1 MSEKKT
7 PAIRFK
13 GFTDEWEQRKLEDI
27 AERIIRKNTNLE
39 STLPLTI
46 SAQYGLID
54 QSEFFNKRIA
64 SKDISVYY
72 LLKKGEFAYNK
83 STSADAPFGAIKKLD
98 RYNSG
103 VLSTLYILFRIR
115 DERKIDSNYISAY
128 YDTVIWHKDIQNIA
142 AEGARNHGLL
152 NIAPK
157 DFFETKL
164 QLPSALLEQTKIGDY
179 FRILNYLIAINQ
191 RKLTKLQLLKK
202 SMLTKMFPKDGALVP
217 EIRFQGFHGDWEQC
231 TLGDIAEHITRKNT
245 NLESTMPLTISAQ
258 YGLIDQSEF
267 FDKRIASKDIR
278 GYYLL
283 KKGEFAYNKSTSA
296 DAPFGA
302 IKKLNRYN
310 SGVLS
315 NLYILFRIRDERKID
330 SNYISA
336 YYDTA
341 IWHNEIQHIATEGAR
356 NHGLLNISPKDFFET
371 KLQVPST
378 LLEQKKIGEYFC
390 NIGHR
395 IALHQRKLSKL
406 QQIKQAMLS
415 KLFV

>member
-13 GFTDEWEQRKLEDI
+13 GFTDDWEQQKLEDI
-27 AERIIRKNTNLE
+27 AERIIRKNINLE

-98 RYNSG
+98 RYKSG

-115 DERKIDSNYISAY
+115 DERKTDSNYISAY

-179 FRILNYLIAINQ
+179 FRILNYLITINQ

-202 SMLTKMFPKDGALVP
+202 SMLTKMFPKDGARVP
-217 EIRFQGFHGDWEQC
+217 EIHFQGFHGDWEQKK
-231 TLGDIAEHITRKNT
+231 LGDIGEVITGSTPSTQHPEYYSKDGIPWVTPTDITKNVISDTPRKLSHLGAQAGRVVPAETILVTCIASIGKNT
-245 NLESTMPLTISAQ
+245 MLTCRGSFNQQINGLVPNKHKFDPYFLLTESYHWSAKMKREAGGGTMQIVNKNEFSSIENL
-258 YGLIDQSEF
+258 
-267 FDKRIASKDIR
+267 
-278 GYYLL
+278 
-283 KKGEFAYNKSTSA
+283 
-296 DAPFGA
+296 
-302 IKKLNRYN
+302 
-310 SGVLS
+310 
-315 NLYILFRIRDERKID
+315 
-330 SNYISA
+330 
-336 YYDTA
+336 
-341 IWHNEIQHIATEGAR
+341 
-356 NHGLLNISPKDFFET
+356 
-371 KLQVPST
+371 VPP
-378 LLEQKKIGEYFC
+378 LLEQKIIGAYFKSLDTL
-390 NIGHR
+390 IG
-395 IALHQRKLSKL
+395 LHQRKLSKL

>member
-231 TLGDIAEHITRKNT
+231 TLGDIAEHITSSN
-245 NLESTMPLTISAQ
+245 
-258 YGLIDQSEF
+258 
-267 FDKRIASKDIR
+267 
-278 GYYLL
+278 
-283 KKGEFAYNKSTSA
+283 FAVAKS
-296 DAPFGA
+296 
-302 IKKLNRYN
+302 
-310 SGVLS
+310 LS
-315 NLYILFRIRDERKID
+315 Y
-330 SNYISA
+330 S
-336 YYDTA
+336 
-341 IWHNEIQHIATEGAR
+341 
-356 NHGLLNISPKDFFET
+356 
-371 KLQVPST
+371 
-378 LLEQKKIGEYFC
+378 
-390 NIGHR
+390 
-395 IALHQRKLSKL
+395 
-406 QQIKQAMLS
+406 
-415 KLFV
+415 

>member
-1 MSEKKT
+1 MSENKT

-13 GFTDEWEQRKLEDI
+13 GFTDEWEQQKLEDI
-27 AERIIRKNTNLE
+27 AERIIRKNINLE

-98 RYNSG
+98 RYKSG

-115 DERKIDSNYISAY
+115 DERKTDSNYISAY

-179 FRILNYLIAINQ
+179 FRILNYLITINQ

-202 SMLTKMFPKDGALVP
+202 SMLTKMFPKDGARVP
-217 EIRFQGFHGDWEQC
+217 EIRFQGFHGDWEQKK
-231 TLGDIAEHITRKNT
+231 LGDIGEVITGSTPSTQHPEYYSKDGIPWVTPTDITKNVISDTPRKLSHLGAQAGRVVPAETILVTCIASIGKNT
-245 NLESTMPLTISAQ
+245 MLTCRGSFNQQINGLVPNKHKFDPYFLLTESYHWSAKMKREAGGGTMQIVNKNEFSSIENL
-258 YGLIDQSEF
+258 
-267 FDKRIASKDIR
+267 
-278 GYYLL
+278 
-283 KKGEFAYNKSTSA
+283 
-296 DAPFGA
+296 
-302 IKKLNRYN
+302 
-310 SGVLS
+310 
-315 NLYILFRIRDERKID
+315 
-330 SNYISA
+330 
-336 YYDTA
+336 
-341 IWHNEIQHIATEGAR
+341 
-356 NHGLLNISPKDFFET
+356 
-371 KLQVPST
+371 VPP
-378 LLEQKKIGEYFC
+378 LLEQKIIGAYFKSLDTL
-390 NIGHR
+390 IG
-395 IALHQRKLSKL
+395 LHQRKLSKL